1 MKGQATG
8 RIDDDRIVIDDAAA
22 GHRLHTKGHVGE
34 PRSGGSVS
42 LSRVEAAYAIRAGRL
57 HIPGTDWHQ
66 LLHDHRAE
74 TQYLAYAD
82 LRERGLVVRHEG
94 DGFAV
99 WQRGQAPPESAWFH
113 AVTVS
118 ERDPVDLDDLA
129 GRDGDIVAIVDDDG
143 AVTHYRIHAAE
154 PSGHVEAPHG
164 GPHVATVL
172 DDRVIVPAVA
182 AQAEGIGTPHGED
195 LILSITE
202 AKALH
207 DQGWL
212 QLDADALDRAAQ
224 RQQDFGRTM
233 PVYAAL
239 RQAGVLAKSGFR
251 FGTHYRCYSG
261 AVDAG
266 HAEWLVQ
273 CHHRD
278 DSPHWSHLSRAV
290 RLAHGVRKKFLIAV
304 HGPVR
309 FTELS
314 WFRP

>member
-8 RIDDDRIVIDDAAA
+8 RIDGEHVVVMDQVAAD
-22 GHRLHTKGHVGE
+22 RLHKKGHVGQ
-34 PRSGGSVS
+34 PMSGGGLQV
-42 LSRVEAAYAIRAGRL
+42 SRVEAAHAIRSGRL
-57 HIPGTDWHQ
+57 QIDGTDWHE
-66 LLHDHRAE
+66 LLVDHRAE

-99 WQRGQAPPESAWFH
+99 WQRGQAPPEPAWFH

-118 ERDPVDLDDLA
+118 ERDPVDLEDLA
-129 GRDGDIVAIVDDDG
+129 SRDGDIVAIVDDDG
-143 AVTHYRIHAAE
+143 AVTHYRIDQAHPTGTVAW
-154 PSGHVEAPHG
+154 PGGRHSGI
-164 GPHVATVL
+164 VL
-172 DDRVIVPAVA
+172 DDRVIVPGA
-182 AQAEGIGTPHGED
+182 AQTAQGAGTPHGED

-202 AKALH
+202 ATALH
-207 DQGWL
+207 GQGWL
-212 QLDADALDRAAQ
+212 DLDEDALQAAAE

-233 PVYAAL
+233 PVYQAL
-239 RQAGVLAKSGFR
+239 REAGVLAKSGFR
-251 FGTHYRCYSG
+251 FGTHLRCYSG

-278 DSPHWSHLSRAV
+278 DRPHWSHLSRAV
-290 RLAHGVRKKFLIAV
+290 RLAHGVRKKFLLAV
-304 HGPVR
+304 HGPVA
-309 FTELS
+309 FTELA